1 LFIVLCL
8 VPYSFSVFSCA
19 RFFGFIEVLLWG
31 TRVMEVQH
39 HDTGHAGGPAAQSQR
54 ARTTHNGPVAR
65 ERHVAK
71 ARGVGKRYMYGA
83 LATCLSRV
91 SVHCALFAPS
101 GSVPR
106 ALQRALCHG
115 VALPQRLELELLVIQ
130 THMTQKPLQ
139 WVEAGAHAVRK
150 RSECAEVVWAGASV
164 AAWRLCVCSLILFG
178 LMVNNCL

>member
-1 LFIVLCL
+1 MVMVVRKERHCPYKVAGRICLLCCAL
-8 VPYSFSVFSCA
+8 RLTVF

-54 ARTTHNGPVAR
+54 ARTTRNGPVAR

-115 VALPQRLELELLVIQ
+115 VALP
-130 THMTQKPLQ
+130 
-139 WVEAGAHAVRK
+139 
-150 RSECAEVVWAGASV
+150 
-164 AAWRLCVCSLILFG
+164 
-178 LMVNNCL
+178 